1 MSDDVPGEHTALTV
15 VPDDKIH
22 VFISYAHGDREIAQ
36 ALYEELTEIDRNR
49 VQCFFDQRT
58 IQSGAQWKAVLQM
71 ELRRADWLI
80 CVYTGDQSEFCGF
93 EVGYFAEAGD
103 SEDASAKR
111 DRRVVCLHD
120 VPELPGI
127 YSGYQSRFIDFPAE
141 AQLAGQLQDDSSF
154 YTEAPITRF
163 LSDFCT
169 YRELYRVRDIADAR
183 RQENSLLAKA
193 KRITEAF
200 AAARGSDEKAQT
212 PLQLGIEIRIP
223 KMPGKMESVP
233 PTAEISGTYESLKL
247 FGLQPPMVQERL
259 PRTTW
264 QDMRAASLSAQ
275 HQDVLWM
282 DQLQADLVR
291 AANGLAVS
299 APEATF
305 KSKSNEKIYRP
316 ILARHVE
323 YYGGGRLFS
332 VLFVE
337 TLPRRF
343 LGRKNTSMLL
353 AGLVLASRFRFT
365 YLEDHDEVFARLFGD
380 GVSNE
385 ELEGNCRQLKY
396 NIEDMSHEA
405 ADFGLMDEDTFVK
418 AFGPENRAKAESF
431 LTTWA
436 TTQTSLF
443 SKIPD
448 SGTHVTDGNRAAI
461 TAALAQFFG
470 SVEAENERFIEAAI
484 DVFRSE
490 VSETFRNRQMR
501 SLRTP

>member
-1 MSDDVPGEHTALTV
+1 MTNDVAREQTALTV
-15 VPDDKIH
+15 VPDGKIH

-58 IQSGAQWKAVLQM
+58 IQSGAGWKAILQM

-103 SEDASAKR
+103 KEEANGKR

-120 VPELPGI
+120 VAELPGI
-127 YSGYQSRFIDFPAE
+127 YSGYQGRFVAFPAE
-141 AQLAGQLQDDSSF
+141 AQVGGELQDDSSF
-154 YTEAPITRF
+154 YRQAPIMRF
-163 LSDFCT
+163 LSDFCM
-169 YRELYRVRDIADAR
+169 YRDLYPVRDIADAT
-183 RQENSLLAKA
+183 RQESSLVSKA
-193 KRITEAF
+193 RRITEAF
-200 AAARGSDEKAQT
+200 VTARGSDEKGST

-223 KMPGKMESVP
+223 KMSGKMEKIP
-233 PTAEISGTYESLKL
+233 PGAEISGTYESLKL

-259 PRTTW
+259 PRSTW
-264 QDMRAASLSAQ
+264 QELRAASVSSRR
-275 HQDVLWM
+275 QDVLWM
-282 DQLQADLVR
+282 DQLQSDIVR
-291 AANGLAVS
+291 ASNGLAVS

-353 AGLVLASRFRFT
+353 SGLVLASRFRFT
-365 YLEDHDEVFARLFGD
+365 YLEDRDEVFARLFGD
-380 GVSNE
+380 SVSKD
-385 ELEGNCRQLKY
+385 ELEANCRQLKY
-396 NIEDMSHEA
+396 NLEDMSHEA
-405 ADFGLMDEDTFVK
+405 VDFGLMDEDTFVK
-418 AFGPENRAKAESF
+418 AFGPENRATAESF

-436 TTQTSLF
+436 KTQARLF
-443 SKIPD
+443 SKLPD
-448 SGTHVTDGNRAAI
+448 SEAHVTDANRAEI
-461 TAALAQFFG
+461 VAALAEFFG
-470 SVEAENERFIEAAI
+470 AVEVENERFIGSAI

-490 VSETFRNRQMR
+490 VRETFRHR
-501 SLRTP
+501 